1 MKIISIINLKG
12 GVAKTISSINIAHIL
27 AVVHNKK
34 VLLIDNDKQGNTS
47 KFFSL
52 GNEEELSI
60 ADIMLNRDIS
70 IKEVIGATQYENIDL
85 IKANMSLLQ
94 ANLTIKKSDILKQAL
109 EEVSKDYDYC
119 IIDNAPDINLST
131 INAIVASN
139 DILIPVKADVFALDG
154 LKEINEQINNAKQ
167 VNPNLILKGCFITQ
181 WQKNNANM
189 QTETLLIKEKYP
201 IFKTHIRRT
210 PKIDE
215 STFENKPILEYS
227 KRCGATRD
235 YLALVEEY
243 LN

>member
-27 AVVHNKK
+27 ATVHNKK
-34 VLLIDNDKQGNTS
+34 VLIIDNDKQGNTS

-94 ANLTIKKSDILKQAL
+94 ANLAIKKADILKQAL
-109 EEVSKDYDYC
+109 EEVGKDYDYC

-154 LKEINEQINNAKQ
+154 LKEINDQINNAKQ

-181 WQKNNANM
+181 WQKNNANL
-189 QTETLLIKEKYP
+189 QTETLLTKEKYP

-243 LN
+243 LK

>member
-27 AVVHNKK
+27 ATVYNKK
-34 VLLIDNDKQGNTS
+34 ILLIDNDKQGNTS

>member
-27 AVVHNKK
+27 AKVHNKK

-94 ANLTIKKSDILKQAL
+94 ANLNIKKSDILKQAL

-181 WQKNNANM
+181 WQKNNANL
-189 QTETLLIKEKYP
+189 QTETLLIKEKYS

>member
-27 AVVHNKK
+27 AEVHNKK
-34 VLLIDNDKQGNTS
+34 VLIIDNDKQGNTS

-181 WQKNNANM
+181 WQKNNANL